1 MITKKQP
8 KTSLD
13 AYQSIESRQLNETYQ
28 SILSALEVLK
38 SASAEQIAIYLG
50 KEHEQINRRVSELE
64 KQNKIYRN
72 GKQALTKKG
81 RLAYCWALI
90 EQPIEVAK
98 KVDPAQLQLF

>member
-72 GKQALTKKG
+72 GQQVLTKKG

-90 EQPIEVAK
+90 PIINVSTQQK
-98 KVDPAQLQLF
+98 DITQLQLF

>member
-1 MITKKQP
+1 MKNRKQP
-8 KTSLD
+8 QTSLD
-13 AYQSIESRQLNETYQ
+13 AYHSIESKHLNQTYQ
-28 SILSALEVLK
+28 SILTALQALK

-72 GKQALTKKG
+72 GKQTLTKKG

-90 EQPIEVAK
+90 PVMNVSSQQNDIT
-98 KVDPAQLQLF
+98 QLQLF